1 MRLQPRLS
9 SSLIMFTVYT
19 TQAGTLCISSEF
31 PEFGRALSSLPS
43 IRDCFNAVP
52 TQVYIMILPK
62 RRTNIQPCMCIIYVY
77 LCVYVYMNTY
87 ILRLIHTIT
96 TTGKSKIYIY
106 YLSSAFFFCFGFGWH
121 KPRYLWEQGIS
132 VEKMPPSAL
141 PIDVPVGHFLDLW
154 LMWEGPAS

>member
-9 SSLIMFTVYT
+9 SSLIMLTVYT
-19 TQAGTLCISSEF
+19 TQGGTLCISSEF

-106 YLSSAFFFCFGFGWH
+106 YLSSAFFFFV
-121 KPRYLWEQGIS
+121 LVLVDTNLDIS
-132 VEKMPPSAL
+132 GNRESQWRKCL
-141 PIDVPVGHFLDLW
+141 HQICL
-154 LMWEGPAS
+154 